1 MTVSA
6 GLDAVPPAAP
16 VVEGRK
22 WGLIVSLG
30 IVLFVLLALYASI
43 LGVLL
48 PNQIENL
55 DPVGKLGTLGV
66 VYAITSVFSTITTP
80 VSGALSDRTRSRF
93 GRRTPWIAIGGVVG
107 GAATILIPFGGG
119 IVGVTAL
126 WLVATVSLN
135 SMQPAIT
142 TIVADRFLPGE
153 RGMVSGVVGAAM
165 TAGVSAGTIF
175 GGLMAAHLF
184 VAYAIVGG
192 GIIAACL
199 LFVLLN
205 REPPLPAGLAAP
217 VPFRLTSFL
226 RSFWIDPRAHP
237 DFAWALFGR
246 FSIYMG
252 YQAILTYLLYI
263 LEGYIGL
270 TQGAA
275 NLTIARMSSITF
287 VALVISALLSG
298 WLSDRI
304 GRLKP
309 LVFVA
314 GLVMAL
320 AEIAPLLSPDLRGM
334 FLYAGLIGIGYGSFM
349 SVDLALMTRVLPP
362 AAPGEDSTGKDLGIL
377 TTAIN
382 VPQILS
388 PVMAAALLHATGNN
402 YPLLFVVCG
411 VFVVFGACLV
421 LPIRSVR

>member
-1 MTVSA
+1 MTAQA
-6 GLDAVPPAAP
+6 GIEAEPLAVP
-16 VVEGRK
+16 VGGGGK
-22 WGLIVSLG
+22 WRLIVSLG
-30 IVLFVLLALYASI
+30 VVFFVLLTLYASI

-55 DPVGKLGTLGV
+55 DPAGKMATLGV

-93 GRRTPWIAIGGVVG
+93 GRRTPWIVLGGVIGGV
-107 GAATILIPFGGG
+107 ATILIPFGGG

-135 SMQPAIT
+135 SMQPSIT
-142 TIVADRFLPGE
+142 TIVADRFRPTE
-153 RGMVSGVVGAAM
+153 RGMVSGVVGASM

-175 GGLMAAHLF
+175 GGLLAAHLF

-192 GIIAACL
+192 AIIVACL
-199 LFVLLN
+199 AFVALN
-205 REPPLPAGLAAP
+205 PEPPLPATLSAP
-217 VPFRLTSFL
+217 APFRIATFL
-226 RSFWIDPRAHP
+226 RGFWIDPRANP
-237 DFAWALFGR
+237 DFAWALLGR

-263 LEGYIGL
+263 LEGHIGL
-270 TQGAA
+270 TQSAA
-275 NLTIARMSSITF
+275 NLTIARMSSVTF
-287 VALVISALLSG
+287 VALVVSGLLSG
-298 WLSDRI
+298 WLSDRL

-309 LVFVA
+309 LVFIA

-334 FLYAGLIGIGYGSFM
+334 FLYAGLIGIGYGAFM
-349 SVDLALMTRVLPP
+349 SVDLALMTHVLPP
-362 AAPGEDSTGKDLGIL
+362 ASPGEDSTGKDLGIL

-402 YPLLFVVCG
+402 YPLLFVVSAL
-411 VFVVFGACLV
+411 FVVVGACLV